1 MKLLKKVAAK
11 AVRAVKKGSFKEDS
25 IIKEEIPVESD
36 LERALNQSALEAVL
50 RESET
55 ASRAPNQFQWHDVHP
70 QIPGNGAQ
78 KPRRRKSS
86 DETRLVDE
94 EEAHFLQAIEESLVV
109 NYAVP
114 GHAASLIYRIRVITD
129 YASTNCRHT

>member
-11 AVRAVKKGSFKEDS
+11 AVRAVKKGSFQKEP
-25 IIKEEIPVESD
+25 IIKEEIPVDSD
-36 LERALNQSALEAVL
+36 LERVLNQSALEAAL

-55 ASRAPNQFQWHDVHP
+55 ASMQPNHFQWYDIHA
-70 QIPGNGAQ
+70 QIPGNGAHYDIHTKIPGNRAQ

-86 DETRLVDE
+86 DEKRLVDE
-94 EEAHFLQAIEESLVV
+94 EEAQFLQAIEESLVM

-114 GHAASLIYRIRVITD
+114 GLFFIL
-129 YASTNCRHT
+129 NF